1 MRDTGT
7 RGDHTATRGVA
18 RTLGGSG
25 GWPAAILGNL
35 SAPSKEK
42 VWGPRDIPD
51 QAEGRKGARR
61 TCSSR
66 NAISACGRT
75 NENPLK
81 KRNPPVPAGGS
92 YTTPHDLNN
101 SNATEIPNRVSQ
113 ACSRSK
119 ISSGWG
125 GRDERKERG
134 NLKLM
139 KKVFFFTPRAY
150 LAISAVSSGRT
161 RAMEEEGSTGRRA
174 HGRGS
179 EHLLR
184 LGSSR
189 HPGLRFPPL
198 FLEAA

>member
-1 MRDTGT
+1 MEVGTSLTSSNNYVPQIRPSFGLYVLKKVHGRRVRDTGT
-7 RGDHTATRGVA
+7 RGDHTAPRGVA
-18 RTLGGSG
+18 RTLGDSG

-61 TCSSR
+61 TSSSR
-66 NAISACGRT
+66 NAICACGRT

-92 YTTPHDLNN
+92 YTTPHDLKKN

-119 ISSGWG
+119 ISSGG
-125 GRDERKERG
+125 EGMRGRKE
-134 NLKLM
+134 
-139 KKVFFFTPRAY
+139 V
-150 LAISAVSSGRT
+150 I
-161 RAMEEEGSTGRRA
+161 
-174 HGRGS
+174 
-179 EHLLR
+179 
-184 LGSSR
+184 
-189 HPGLRFPPL
+189 
-198 FLEAA
+198 

>member
-1 MRDTGT
+1 M
-7 RGDHTATRGVA
+7 
-18 RTLGGSG
+18 
-25 GWPAAILGNL
+25 PA
-35 SAPSKEK
+35 
-42 VWGPRDIPD
+42 
-51 QAEGRKGARR
+51 
-61 TCSSR
+61 
-66 NAISACGRT
+66 GRT

-92 YTTPHDLNN
+92 YTTPHDLKKN
-101 SNATEIPNRVSQ
+101 SNATEIPNIVSQ
-113 ACSRSK
+113 V
-119 ISSGWG
+119 SSLQPKQNFQGEEG
-125 GRDERKERG
+125 MRGRDERKERG

-139 KKVFFFTPRAY
+139 KKVFFLTPRAY

-174 HGRGS
+174 HGQGS